1 MLLTCREK
9 NLSVLE
15 NEPIF
20 IDSHSLIR
28 ELKVLDE
35 NTAAKVLFTKI
46 RNYLD
51 ISISY
56 LDIREIVAGKQ
67 ELRIPKVL

>member
-1 MLLTCREK
+1 
-9 NLSVLE
+9 
-15 NEPIF
+15 
-20 IDSHSLIR
+20 LIR